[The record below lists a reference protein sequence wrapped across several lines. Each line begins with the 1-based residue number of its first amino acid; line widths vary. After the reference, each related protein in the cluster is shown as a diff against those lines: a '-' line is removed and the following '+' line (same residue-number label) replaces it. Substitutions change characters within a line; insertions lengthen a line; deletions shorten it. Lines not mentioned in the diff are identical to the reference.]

1 MRGRV
6 VVLGGGAVGEAFCAA
21 YRALDE
27 DSPMTL
33 VERSL
38 IGGECTFW
46 ACMPSKTLLRAP
58 ELLATAR
65 RTPGAAEA
73 ITGELDVERIFW
85 WRDQVVDS
93 YDDSGHVEWLEDRNI
108 DLVRG
113 TGRIVRPGVL
123 DVDGD
128 ELEYERLVVATGSTP
143 ALPPLPGLDEIE
155 YWTNHE
161 ATGAKEVPES
171 LVVIGG
177 GPVGC
182 ELGQFFA
189 RAGSRVTI
197 LDPNE
202 RLLPREDAD
211 AVKLLQ
217 ERFRED
223 GIELRLGTRA
233 DRVEPPCTLTLT
245 DGSTLRAERLLIAA
259 GRIPNSQGI
268 GLEQHGVKFGMR
280 GAVVVD
286 DRLQAAPGVWA
297 LGDVN
302 GVALLTHV
310 GKYQARVAAVNVAGG
325 EARAD
330 YRAIPAVTFTDPQI
344 ASVGTREGD
353 GIVSTRRKLPSRAST
368 YERPRPDGF
377 LKLFADRERRV
388 LVGAAAVGPEAGE
401 WLQQLT
407 LAIRAEVPIDVIRD
421 TIQPYPTF
429 SEAVTFA
436 ARDLEV

>member
-1 MRGRV
+1 MGRV
-6 VVLGGGAVGEAFCAA
+6 VVLGGGAVAEAFCAA
-21 YRALDE
+21 YRAIDKE
-27 DSPMTL
+27 SPMTL

-73 ITGELDVERIFW
+73 ITGDLDVERIFW
-85 WRDQVVDS
+85 WRDQVVEGH
-93 YDDSGHVEWLEDRNI
+93 DDSGHVEWLEERD
-108 DLVRG
+108 VEVARG
-113 TGRIVRPGVL
+113 TGRVARPGVL
-123 DVDGD
+123 EIDGR

-143 ALPPLPGLDEIE
+143 ALPPLPGLEQIDF
-155 YWTNHE
+155 WTNHE
-161 ATGAKEVPES
+161 ATAAAEVPER
-171 LVVIGG
+171 LVVIGA

-182 ELGQFFA
+182 ELGQFFS
-189 RAGSRVTI
+189 RAGSKVTI
-197 LDPNE
+197 LDVHL
-202 RLLPREDAD
+202 RLLPREDPEASE
-211 AVKLLQ
+211 LLMNQ
-217 ERFRED
+217 FRED
-223 GIELRLGTRA
+223 GIDLRLGAPA
-233 DRVEPPCTLTLT
+233 DRIDPPCRLRVE
-245 DGSTLRAERLLIAA
+245 DGTTIEADRLLVAS
-259 GRIPNSQGI
+259 GRIPNAAGL
-268 GLEQHGVKFGMR
+268 GLEALGVTLHGR
-280 GAVVVD
+280 GAIEVD
-286 DRLQAAPGVWA
+286 DRLRAAENVWA
-297 LGDVN
+297 IGDVN

-353 GIVSTRRKLPSRAST
+353 GIVSTKRRLPSRAST

-377 LKLFADRERRV
+377 LKLFANAERRV
-388 LVGAAAVGPEAGE
+388 LVGATAVGPEAGE

-407 LAIRAEVPIDVIRD
+407 LAIRAEVPIDVLRD
-421 TIQPYPTF
+421 TIQPFPTF

-436 ARDLEV
+436 ARELAL

>member
-1 MRGRV
+1 MGRV
-6 VVLGGGAVGEAFCAA
+6 VVLGGGAVAEAFCAA
-21 YRALDE
+21 YRTIDE
-27 DSPMTL
+27 SSPMTL
-33 VERSL
+33 VEKDL
-38 IGGECTFW
+38 IGGECTYW

-58 ELLATAR
+58 ELLAAAR

-73 ITGELDVERIFW
+73 ITGDLDVSRIFW

-93 YDDSGHVEWLEDRNI
+93 YDDSGHVEWLEDRGI
-108 DLVRG
+108 DVARG
-113 TGRIVRPGVL
+113 TGRVVRPGLL
-123 DVDGD
+123 DVDGE

-161 ATGAKEVPES
+161 ATAAKEVPES

-189 RAGSRVTI
+189 RAGSKVTI
-197 LDPNE
+197 LDPND

-211 AVKLLQ
+211 AVELLEQ
-217 ERFRED
+217 RFREE
-223 GIELRLGTRA
+223 GIEIRLGTRA
-233 DRVEPPCTLTLT
+233 ERIEPPCALSLK
-245 DGSTLRAERLLIAA
+245 DGGTLRAERLLVAA
-259 GRIPNSQGI
+259 GRVPNSQGI
-268 GLEQHGVKFGMR
+268 GLEHHGIKFGMR

-286 DRLQAAPGVWA
+286 DRLQAAPNVWA

-353 GIVSTRRKLPSRAST
+353 GIVSTTRRLPSRAST
-368 YERPRPDGF
+368 YERPRPEGF

-388 LVGAAAVGPEAGE
+388 LVGASAVGPEAGE

-407 LAIRAEVPIDVIRD
+407 LAIRAEVPIDVLRD
-421 TIQPYPTF
+421 TIQPFPTF

-436 ARDLEV
+436 SRELEL

>member
-1 MRGRV
+1 MGRV
-6 VVLGGGAVGEAFCAA
+6 VVLGGGATAEAFCAA

-33 VERSL
+33 VEKHL
-38 IGGECTFW
+38 IGGECTFY

-58 ELLATAR
+58 ELVAAAR

-73 ITGELDVERIFW
+73 VDGQLDLERIFW

-93 YDDSGHVEWLEDRNI
+93 YDDSGHVEWLEERNI
-108 DLVRG
+108 DVARG
-113 TGRIVRPGVL
+113 TGSVMRPGVL
-123 DVDGD
+123 DVDGE

-143 ALPPLPGLDEIE
+143 ALPPLPGLDEVE

-161 ATGAKEVPES
+161 ATAAKEAPES

-189 RAGSRVTI
+189 RAGSNVTI
-197 LDPNE
+197 LDPND
-202 RLLPREDAD
+202 RLLPREDAE
-211 AVKLLQ
+211 AVELLEQ
-217 ERFRED
+217 RFREE
-223 GIELRLGTRA
+223 GIEIRLGTRA
-233 DRVEPPCTLTLT
+233 DRIDPPCTLALK

-268 GLEQHGVKFGMR
+268 GLEHHGVKFGMR

-286 DRLQAAPGVWA
+286 DRLQAAPNVWA

-353 GIVSTRRKLPSRAST
+353 GLVSTKRRLPSRATT
-368 YERPRPDGF
+368 YERPRPEGF

-388 LVGAAAVGPEAGE
+388 LVGAAAAGPEVGE